1 MKGTLAVTGDPAADE
16 LLNTDPLALL
26 IGMLLDQQVPME
38 WAFKAPFLLRE
49 RLAGLRGPNA
59 ASGSLHADKIAATD
73 PVELE
78 AVFKGP
84 PALHRFPGAMAKRV
98 QALCQYLVDEY
109 GGDAGSVWAS
119 ATTGEELYRGVR
131 SLPGYGD
138 QKAKI
143 FTALLAKRFGFALPG
158 WQEQVG
164 AYADSTPRSAA
175 DVDSADA
182 LQRVRQQKRT
192 EKAKAKD
199 NSTGS

>member
-143 FTALLAKRFGFALPG
+143 FLALLGKRFGRAPAG
-158 WQEQVG
+158 WETYAG
-164 AYADSTPRSAA
+164 AYADTTPRSVA
-175 DVDSADA
+175 DVDSAEM
-182 LQRVRQQKRT
+182 LQRVREFKR
-192 EKAKAKD
+192 AKRAEGK
-199 NSTGS
+199 STAD